1 MTNLKVIGKQHLG
14 KFEFTG
20 IEGGFGEGKRA
31 MTVKDIAKIHG
42 KEVKHV
48 NELINRN
55 IKRFHNYIDILDLK
69 VVVQNDHNFIR
80 LTDFGLSNM
89 QISKSPNIYLL
100 SERGYSKLLKILED
114 DTAWE
119 IYDHLVDNYFSMR
132 EQLETSNLSPEL
144 QMVSGLFKALANQEL
159 ATKQLATKV
168 DDMKEILS
176 VNSNEWR
183 EKVNSILKRIA
194 NNIGGAEPYRS
205 VVNMSYERFE
215 SRAHCDLNRRLENR
229 KTKMAAKGLSKTSI
243 QKLNK
248 LDCIS
253 EDKRLIEIYLSIVK
267 EMAIQF
273 GINAKE
279 LEELKVV

>member
-1 MTNLKVIGKQHLG
+1 MNDLVLLRNAQAVTTSLQISRNFEKRHDHVLRDINSLKKDVPNFGDMFYEATEPDTYGRDRKIILMNRDGFMLLAMG
-14 KFEFTG
+14 FTG
-20 IEGGFGEGKRA
+20 KKALDFKIKY
-31 MTVKDIAKIHG
+31 IAAF
-42 KEVKHV
+42 
-48 NELINRN
+48 NEMEKS
-55 IKRFHNYIDILDLK
+55 IKQQLDTT
-69 VVVQNDHNFIR
+69 I
-80 LTDFGLSNM
+80 
-89 QISKSPNIYLL
+89 
-100 SERGYSKLLKILED
+100 
-114 DTAWE
+114 
-119 IYDHLVDNYFSMR
+119 
-132 EQLETSNLSPEL
+132 LSPEL
-144 QMVSGLFKALANQEL
+144 QMVNGLFKALANQEL

>member
-1 MTNLKVIGKQHLG
+1 MKNLKVIGQQNLG
-14 KFEFTG
+14 HHKFTC
-20 IEGGFGEGKRA
+20 IEGGFGTEKRA
-31 MTVKDIAKIHG
+31 MTVKDIAKIHNQPV
-42 KEVKHV
+42 KE
-48 NELINRN
+48 INRRIN
-55 IKRFHNYIDILDLK
+55 DNRERFKNNIDIIDLK
-69 VVVQNDHNFIR
+69 SGGCEPLQFAKLGYTAMMIAKAN
-80 LTDFGLSNM
+80 
-89 QISKSPNIYLL
+89 NIYIL

-119 IYDHLVDNYFSMR
+119 IYDQLVDNYFSMR

-144 QMVSGLFKALANQEL
+144 QMVNGLFKALANQEL

-253 EDKRLIEIYLSIVK
+253 EDKRLIEIYLSVVK

-273 GINAKE
+273 GINARE